1 VGTSD
6 ASRMP
11 IWRRRLNLLGGIAS
25 LSLLGYWGY
34 RAVTLEDR
42 VKSACS
48 EIVTGMTMPQVKSVA
63 SAKGLDARSRTSD
76 VSFVVA
82 PESMGEVGC
91 RVTWKSELVTSSQY
105 DGPTDDR

>member
-1 VGTSD
+1 
-6 ASRMP
+6 MP
-11 IWRRRLNLLGGIAS
+11 IWRRRLNILGGIAS

-34 RAVTLEDR
+34 RAFTLEDR

-48 EIVTGMTMPQVKSVA
+48 EIVTGMTMSQVRSIA

-76 VSFVVA
+76 VSFVVS

-91 RVTWKSELVTSSQY
+91 RVKWKAELVANSQY
-105 DGPTDDR
+105 AGPADDR

>member
-1 VGTSD
+1 
-6 ASRMP
+6 MP
-11 IWRRRLNLLGGIAS
+11 TWRRRLNLLGGIAF
-25 LSLLGYWGY
+25 LTFLGYWGY

-48 EIVTGMTMPQVKSVA
+48 EIVTGMTMSQVKSIA

-76 VSFVVA
+76 ISFIVS

-91 RVTWKSELVTSSQY
+91 RVTWKSELVASSQY
-105 DGPTDDR
+105 AGPSDDH